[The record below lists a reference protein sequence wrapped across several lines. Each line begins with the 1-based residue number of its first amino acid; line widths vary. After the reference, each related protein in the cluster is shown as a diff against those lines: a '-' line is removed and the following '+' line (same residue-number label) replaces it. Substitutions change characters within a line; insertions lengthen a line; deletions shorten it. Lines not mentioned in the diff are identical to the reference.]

1 MEFDW
6 FLGLQK
12 VQNKRKKNC
21 LIKNLLRNF
30 CCWVCL
36 LSSDAIIYLTVSEVK
51 NPVCI
56 SRFIFYIIPL
66 HFPNSFVNYCGYF
79 GYFSHYMCI
88 YIYTCT
94 HTYTHTQR
102 SSVPKFTCHIWYH
115 WAGFSLW
122 SLQRKK
128 QMNGDYLNSINNEFS
143 LSSWSSYLWWIWFQR
158 LSEPDAP
165 NYQGKSQF
173 CQRIAPDVLAETSF
187 YTSAIHLQLLF
198 AYAVSIFNLLNEA
211 FHFIQA

>member
-1 MEFDW
+1 MFSGVW
-6 FLGLQK
+6 LISRTAKSTKQK
-12 VQNKRKKNC
+12 EKKKC

-30 CCWVCL
+30 CCGVCL
-36 LSSDAIIYLTVSEVK
+36 LSSDAIIYLTISEVK

-56 SRFIFYIIPL
+56 SRFIFYIIPV

-88 YIYTCT
+88 YIYTCA

-115 WAGFSLW
+115 WAGFSPW

-128 QMNGDYLNSINNEFS
+128 KWMGITWTALAMSSHFLRGVVICDGFDFRGLVNQTHQITKGNHSFAKELLQMS
-143 LSSWSSYLWWIWFQR
+143 
-158 LSEPDAP
+158 
-165 NYQGKSQF
+165 
-173 CQRIAPDVLAETSF
+173 
-187 YTSAIHLQLLF
+187 
-198 AYAVSIFNLLNEA
+198 
-211 FHFIQA
+211 